1 MGDRVFIFDTTLRD
15 GEQAA
20 GCSMTAAEK
29 VQLALQLEALG
40 VDVMEAGFAIASEG
54 EFTAIQEIAAKV
66 RHSAVASLSRAKRED
81 IERSARALDRAVRPR
96 IHTFLATSPIHR
108 EHKLRMDKERVLE
121 ETAKAV
127 AFARSFVDEVE
138 FSAEDASRTE
148 PEFLVEVARVAADAG
163 ATIFNVPD
171 TVGYA
176 FPEEFGPLVG
186 RVVQA
191 IGDRA
196 TVSVHCHN
204 DLGLAVANSLA
215 AVAAGARQVECTVNG
230 IGERAGNAALEE
242 IVMALRIRRDLMGLS
257 TGIRTPEIYRTSR
270 MLSGFVGFDP
280 QPNKAVVGRNAF
292 AHESGVHQDGILK
305 ERSTYEIMKPED
317 VGFPDTGLVLGKHS
331 GRNALRAKLEALGIL
346 LEGDGLVQVY
356 RAFTDLAD
364 QRKKGVSDDEI
375 LELAQGVLVN
385 CG

>member
-1 MGDRVFIFDTTLRD
+1 MGDRVYIFDTTLRD

-20 GCSMTAAEK
+20 GCSMTGTEK
-29 VQLALQLEALG
+29 IQLALQLEALG

-54 EFTAIQEIAAKV
+54 EFAAIREIASRV

-81 IERSARALDRAVRPR
+81 IERSARALEKATRPR

-108 EHKLRMDKERVLE
+108 DHKLRMDKDRVLE

-171 TVGYA
+171 TVGYG
-176 FPEEFGPLVG
+176 FPEEFGSLVG
-186 RVVQA
+186 KVVQA

-196 TVSVHCHN
+196 IVSVHCHN

-230 IGERAGNAALEE
+230 IGERAGNAAMEE
-242 IVMALRIRRDLMGLS
+242 IVMALQIRKDLLGLS
-257 TGIRTPEIYRTSR
+257 TRVRTQEIYRTSR

-305 ERSTYEIMKPED
+305 DRSTYEIMKPED
-317 VGFPDTGLVLGKHS
+317 VGFPETGLVLGKHS
-331 GRNALRAKLEALGIL
+331 GRNALRAKLEALGL
-346 LEGDGLVQVY
+346 SLGSEGLARVY
-356 RAFTDLAD
+356 HAFTDLAD

-375 LELAQGVLVN
+375 LELAQGVMAA
-385 CG
+385 C

>member
-20 GCSMTAAEK
+20 GCSMAATEK

-40 VDVMEAGFAIASEG
+40 VDVLEAGFAIASEG
-54 EFTAIQEIAAKV
+54 EFAAIREIASLV

-81 IERSARALDRAVRPR
+81 VERSAQAVEKAARPR

-108 EHKLRMDKERVLE
+108 EHKLRMDKDRVLE

-127 AFARSFVDEVE
+127 TYARSFVDEVE

-171 TVGYA
+171 TVGYS
-176 FPEEFGPLVG
+176 FPEEFGSLVG
-186 RVVQA
+186 QVVRA

-242 IVMALRIRRDLMGLS
+242 IVMALQIRRDLMGLS
-257 TGIRTPEIYRTSR
+257 TNIRTSEIYQTSR

-305 ERSTYEIMKPED
+305 ERSTYEIMKPGD

-331 GRNALRAKLEALGIL
+331 GRNALRAKLEAMGISL
-346 LEGDGLVQVY
+346 HGNGLVQVY
-356 RAFTDLAD
+356 RAFIDLAD
-364 QRKKGVSDDEI
+364 QRKKGVSDHEI
-375 LELAQGVLVN
+375 LELAQGVLAD
-385 CG
+385 C